1 MSKRRH
7 RQTFDGTLGHQ
18 IAPPR
23 GRSAELSKL
32 EASSKVSPEPRE
44 DATKI
49 VPNCENDDSPAK
61 LDIADAIAKEID
73 MTWAIIAVIEILL
86 RDSGDDKYA
95 QGGLRLAHAHL
106 DGLCAIQEEVNRVW
120 HSE

>member
-7 RQTFDGTLGHQ
+7 SQTFDGTLGHQ

-32 EASSKVSPEPRE
+32 EVSSTVSPELRE
-44 DATKI
+44 DTTKI
-49 VPNCENDDSPAK
+49 VPNCESDDSLAK
-61 LDIADAIAKEID
+61 LDIADAVAKEID

-95 QGGLRLAHAHL
+95 VFHNDRCRGISASIAGAR
-106 DGLCAIQEEVNRVW
+106 
-120 HSE
+120 